1 MRTRALCM
9 AAALTVHSVQTAAA
23 QSEVDCVLEPAAR
36 VTISAKAEGT
46 IREIPVGRGDLVEKG
61 DLLVRLDAELESL
74 QLELA
79 QARAESD
86 LDLRGQR
93 ERLLLRQKEY
103 DRVEQLSQRNIAA
116 TSALDDAGIELSL
129 TELALEQ
136 AKFDR
141 KLAAI
146 EVRQAQALL
155 DRRSVQSP
163 LTGRVVAVDA
173 AVGEF
178 ANEQT
183 SIMEIVQTDPIH
195 VEVFAPGELFGGI
208 TEGEIHEVV
217 LMPPLDGRFNATV
230 AVVDR
235 LFDTASGTF
244 GVRLEI
250 DNPKSIVPSGARC
263 RILFGAG

>member
-1 MRTRALCM
+1 M
-9 AAALTVHSVQTAAA
+9 
-23 QSEVDCVLEPAAR
+23 
-36 VTISAKAEGT
+36 
-46 IREIPVGRGDLVEKG
+46 
-61 DLLVRLDAELESL
+61 
-74 QLELA
+74 
-79 QARAESD
+79 
-86 LDLRGQR
+86 
-93 ERLLLRQKEY
+93 
-103 DRVEQLSQRNIAA
+103 
-116 TSALDDAGIELSL
+116 
-129 TELALEQ
+129 EQ

-195 VEVFAPGELFGGI
+195 VEVFAPGELFGRI

-263 RILFGAG
+263 RGRRGAARPDSRLGRPGSTRAAAGGRRDPPRTLRSTNEYVAAVMLTSGDSVAIRRPRSPCA